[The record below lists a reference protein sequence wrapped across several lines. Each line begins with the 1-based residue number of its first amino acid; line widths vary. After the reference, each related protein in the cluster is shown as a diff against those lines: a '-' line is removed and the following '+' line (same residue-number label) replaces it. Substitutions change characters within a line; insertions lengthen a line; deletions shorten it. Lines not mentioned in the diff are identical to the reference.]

1 MNQAPAAGAP
11 SAPGQPEQQ
20 DAAQPDP
27 ADAQLAADADRAA
40 RASHDR
46 AHARELFGELATLPE
61 EDPQR
66 QRVRDE
72 LVEMH
77 LPLVEY
83 LARRF
88 TGRGVPLEDLIQV
101 GSIGLLKAIDRFE
114 PDRGLE
120 FSTYATPTI
129 LGEIKRHFR
138 DAGWLVHVPRRAQEL
153 QATLARARAELSQQL
168 RRAPTVAE
176 LARHADVGEDQVLEA
191 IDVARSYS
199 GVPLDAILDPDAGA
213 GGALVADHDVALDR
227 VELREVLR
235 PALEALPEREREIL
249 LLRFGESK
257 TQSEIAE
264 IVGVSQMQVSRL
276 IARSLAQLRETL
288 NVEDSSGLV
297 S

>member
-1 MNQAPAAGAP
+1 MTSEDIGRDSRREEATRLLADLHALPAKSKRRGP
-11 SAPGQPEQQ
+11 IR
-20 DAAQPDP
+20 DT
-27 ADAQLAADADRAA
+27 LA
-40 RASHDR
+40 
-46 AHARELFGELATLPE
+46 
-61 EDPQR
+61 
-66 QRVRDE
+66 
-72 LVEMH
+72 EMH

-88 TGRGVPLEDLIQV
+88 TGRGVPLEDLVQV

-114 PDRGLE
+114 PARELE
-120 FSTYATPTI
+120 FSTYAAPTI

-176 LARHADVGEDQVLEA
+176 LAQRADVSAEQVVEA

-199 GVPLDAILDPDAGA
+199 GVPLDSIVEPDGGA
-213 GGALVADHDVALDR
+213 GGWLVADHDAALDR

-249 LLRFGESK
+249 LLRFGASK

-264 IVGVSQMQVSRL
+264 IIGVSQMQVSRL
-276 IARSLAQLRETL
+276 IARSLVQLRETL
-288 NVEDSSGLV
+288 GLHENDADTA
-297 S
+297 

>member
-1 MNQAPAAGAP
+1 MTSEDIGRDKRREEAMRLLADLHALPAKSKRRGP
-11 SAPGQPEQQ
+11 IR
-20 DAAQPDP
+20 DA
-27 ADAQLAADADRAA
+27 LA
-40 RASHDR
+40 
-46 AHARELFGELATLPE
+46 
-61 EDPQR
+61 
-66 QRVRDE
+66 
-72 LVEMH
+72 EMH

-88 TGRGVPLEDLIQV
+88 TGRGVPLEDLVQV

-114 PDRGLE
+114 PARELE

-176 LARHADVGEDQVLEA
+176 LAQRAEVSEEQVVEA

-199 GVPLDAILDPDAGA
+199 GVPLDAIVDPDGSA
-213 GGALVADHDVALDR
+213 GGWVVADHDTALDR

-235 PALEALPEREREIL
+235 PALKALPEREREIL
-249 LLRFGESK
+249 LLRFGASK
-257 TQSEIAE
+257 TQNEIAE
-264 IVGVSQMQVSRL
+264 IIGVSQMQVSRL
-276 IARSLAQLRETL
+276 IARSLVQLRETIAL
-288 NVEDSSGLV
+288 DENDADTG
-297 S
+297 